1 MMVGW
6 QLAVVVSEL
15 VAVAAVAAVAAVVAV
30 AETLVPWVSLLD
42 QDQDL
47 IKQWK

>member
-1 MMVGW
+1 MMVGL

-15 VAVAAVAAVAAVVAV
+15 VAAVAVVAV

-42 QDQDL
+42 QGQDL

>member
-1 MMVGW
+1 MMVGL

-15 VAVAAVAAVAAVVAV
+15 VAVAAVVAV
-30 AETLVPWVSLLD
+30 AEILVPWVSLLD

>member
-1 MMVGW
+1 MMVGL

-15 VAVAAVAAVAAVVAV
+15 VAVVAVVAV
-30 AETLVPWVSLLD
+30 AETLASWVSLLD
-42 QDQDL
+42 QGWDL

>member
-1 MMVGW
+1 MMVGL

-15 VAVAAVAAVAAVVAV
+15 VAVAAVAAVVAV
-30 AETLVPWVSLLD
+30 AENLVPWVSLLD